1 MRYLSS
7 ISLALIVHVLLSIV
21 VLMVLACTA
30 TPATTTPSSSQSHD
44 APSTSTPS
52 KAFELGLPF
61 TAEHQPLG
69 MMPLGETINHDP
81 PQGHPGID
89 FQWPYEA
96 EIIVA
101 VDGIVGDIQ
110 EDVNPFDGATIYNLT
125 IVSGKYGVIYEV
137 TDLYVLNPDL
147 RIDDYVESGR
157 VLGYPQRAS
166 KDDVWTMI
174 HWALGIVM
182 ESNGRPNPEGVIER
196 YFFDWLCPM
205 PYFLASER
213 DRLLLIWN
221 QAEYQHKDKFPEIC
235 NGYYKD

>member
-1 MRYLSS
+1 
-7 ISLALIVHVLLSIV
+7 
-21 VLMVLACTA
+21 
-30 TPATTTPSSSQSHD
+30 
-44 APSTSTPS
+44 
-52 KAFELGLPF
+52 
-61 TAEHQPLG
+61 
-69 MMPLGETINHDP
+69 MPLGETINHDP

-89 FQWPYEA
+89 FQWPSEA